1 MEKKT
6 GKLRNIVFVFDKS
19 VEIFTLNDTPAHQK
33 LFFAELAKVVPFL
46 ESYEQGFVEKLIRKI
61 KL

>member
-1 MEKKT
+1 M
-6 GKLRNIVFVFDKS
+6 FVFDKS
-19 VEIFTLNDTPAHQK
+19 VEIFTLNDTPEHQK

>member
-6 GKLRNIVFVFDKS
+6 GKLRNIVFVFDNS
-19 VEIFTLNDTPAHQK
+19 VEIFTLNDTPEHQK